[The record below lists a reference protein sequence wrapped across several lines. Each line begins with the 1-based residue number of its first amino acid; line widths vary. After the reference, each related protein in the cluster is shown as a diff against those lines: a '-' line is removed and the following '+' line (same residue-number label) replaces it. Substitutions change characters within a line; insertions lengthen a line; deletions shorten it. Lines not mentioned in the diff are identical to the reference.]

1 MNASVRTRAP
11 WTAAPPHLDAPARA
25 VRTDY
30 ENTVKA
36 VITKNAALIAKAR
49 FALEGKGTYPDA
61 TFA

>member
-1 MNASVRTRAP
+1 VLISC
-11 WTAAPPHLDAPARA
+11 A

-30 ENTVKA
+30 ENTVKT